1 MLGIIPGVNPNG
13 PPGTA
18 GRPVQR
24 GVNVITADNVNR
36 ILRFNGNT
44 SAGRLAARH
53 GAAGTEDRVVG
64 LRSTGARETV
74 AQTLAA
80 RMSVARW
87 KGPPERW
94 FCQQHGTT
102 RRGFHA
108 LGRVAAVLAA

>member
-80 RMSVARW
+80 RMRAKHSALARL
-87 KGPPERW
+87 
-94 FCQQHGTT
+94 CVTV
-102 RRGFHA
+102 
-108 LGRVAAVLAA
+108 GRVVDIVGRQRHPLPDGLS